1 MSYYVAMASLDVYKD
16 QSCCCLLT
24 AGVVDVGLPRQLCT
38 QVGLPRQL
46 FTSSCS
52 LSLTLFLPGSTG
64 IYHVAQDGLETVYN
78 YPLTLQFYANL
89 ILSSLK

>member
-24 AGVVDVGLPRQLCT
+24 AGVVDMGLPHELCAEVGLLRELCTEVGLPRQLCT
-38 QVGLPRQL
+38 QVGFATPAVGLPRQL

-52 LSLTLFLPGSTG
+52 LFLTFFLPG
-64 IYHVAQDGLETVYN
+64 
-78 YPLTLQFYANL
+78 
-89 ILSSLK
+89 